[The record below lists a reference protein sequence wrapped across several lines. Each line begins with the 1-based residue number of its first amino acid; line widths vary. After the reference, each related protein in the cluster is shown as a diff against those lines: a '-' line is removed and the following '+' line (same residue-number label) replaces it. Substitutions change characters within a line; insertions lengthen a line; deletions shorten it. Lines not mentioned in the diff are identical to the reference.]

1 MIADPSDG
9 GETFAQP
16 IVVGPCGVCGGTIRQ
31 HGTFEG
37 GAPLDLC
44 TVGGGACIDAMAA
57 TARAVELARLD
68 ALDARLAAEAVLW
81 GDDDEDHLIA
91 DAAAIDEE
99 WAERESRERAN
110 RALRQLMDGA
120 R

>member
-31 HGTFEG
+31 HGTFAG

-44 TVGGGACIDAMAA
+44 TVGGGACIDDMAA
-57 TARAVELARLD
+57 TARAVELARLA